1 MTGEAAASFPPD
13 FQPHPGDVGES
24 RKPPE
29 QDREEGPMGIGNR
42 NPAPHDVTLTVALL
56 LLALAF
62 AGTSHAG
69 DRKLEITPFGGFRF
83 GGSFED
89 NTTGTN
95 FKVGESGSFG
105 LILGLRDTVETH
117 YELLYS
123 FQRTE
128 LSGGG
133 IFGGGPL
140 FDLDI
145 HYLHLGGTYEFP
157 GEGKVLPFISGG
169 LGVTFLVPTGAGLD
183 SSTNFSL
190 SMGGGVKVPLSGK
203 VGLRF
208 EGRGYLTILPN
219 NTEIFCVSSGG
230 AACAVRVQGDVLG
243 QFELLTGLYFG
254 L

>member
-1 MTGEAAASFPPD
+1 MGEVYGGRP
-13 FQPHPGDVGES
+13 
-24 RKPPE
+24 
-29 QDREEGPMGIGNR
+29 II
-42 NPAPHDVTLTVALL
+42 
-56 LLALAF
+56 LLAAVGLVYYGGKKNPPITSESGGNGMSDRNRSGIILPF
-62 AGTSHAG
+62 ALGVLLSLLPAVARA
-69 DRKLEITPFGGFRF
+69 DRGVEITPFGGFRF

-140 FDLDI
+140 FDLNI

-169 LGVTFLVPTGAGLD
+169 LGVTVLVPTGAGLD

-190 SMGGGVKVPLSGK
+190 SMGGGVKIPLSGK

-219 NTEIFCVSSGG
+219 TTNVFCVSSGG
-230 AACAVRVQGDVLG
+230 TECAVRVQGDVLG